1 MISVLVTGANGHLGR
16 RLISALPQ
24 DYEIEALVRS
34 ERARRIL
41 LRHIGKTQRLNVT
54 IADPSDPDA
63 VAEVALHCDKAVHLI
78 GTIKETRDNQYTDAH
93 ERPAQALAEAAA
105 RSAIEHIVHINI
117 LGADA
122 ASPSRCLRSRAAA
135 EAILLAA
142 TTPVTVIRV
151 PMVLGEADRASLAL
165 AKRAAAKRVFLL
177 HAASLEQPI
186 YAGDVIN
193 TVRNALC
200 FKAPENRVFDLAGP
214 ESLSRRELVT
224 RAAAILNRKPAIHSL
239 PLALGLG
246 LAGLIE
252 LFRVGP
258 PVTREMLRVLDHDDA
273 IDPSAAV
280 AALGLTLTP
289 LHETLRLC
297 VKNRLVQDAT

>member
-1 MISVLVTGANGHLGR
+1 MTSVLVTGANGHLGR

-34 ERARRIL
+34 DRARRIL
-41 LRHIGKTQRLNVT
+41 LRHVGKMQRLNVT
-54 IADPSDPDA
+54 IADPSDAAA
-63 VAEVALHCDKAVHLI
+63 VADVASHCDKAVHLI
-78 GTIKETRDNQYTDAH
+78 GTIKETRDDQYLDAH
-93 ERPAQALAEAAA
+93 ERPAQALTEAAA
-105 RSAIEHIVHINI
+105 RGAIEHIVTISI

-122 ASPSRCLRSRAAA
+122 AIPSRCLRSRAAA

-186 YAGDVIN
+186 YAGDVIYA
-193 TVRNALC
+193 VRNALR
-200 FKAPENRVFDLAGP
+200 FKAPANRVFDLAGP

-224 RAAAILNRKPAIHSL
+224 RAAASLNREPSIHSL
-239 PLALGLG
+239 PLALGLA
-246 LAGLIE
+246 LAGLFE
-252 LFRVGP
+252 LFRANP
-258 PVTREMLRVLDHDDA
+258 PVTREMLKVLDHDDA
-273 IDPSAAV
+273 VDPSAAA

-297 VKNRLVQDAT
+297 VKNRPAQEAT